1 MNWCKEEGIFILLSL
16 IFLFISCRQ
25 TEKVAGSAEIRDK
38 SFYKTEIIEGK
49 ETTYLALDFSRL
61 EKPAGV
67 DEFIRVWAQPPIQQ
81 DKTLSCW
88 CFATISLLESELKR
102 LYGQEVKLS
111 EMYVVYWE
119 FVEKASRFVRE
130 RGHSLFA
137 GGSEPNAVIER
148 MRQYGAV
155 RATDYTGLLPG
166 KTEHDHSQMFEEMKG
181 YLDDC
186 QRRNFWD
193 EEKILAEIKKILNK
207 HMGEPPERIVVDGR
221 LITPREFVTHILR
234 IPLDDYV
241 AVMSFKYIPFY
252 TRGEFRVPDNW
263 WHSQEYYNLPLDEFY
278 QAILTSIRKG
288 YSLAISVDFTEPGNS
303 GEHNVAV
310 IPTFDIPGD
319 YIDQESREFRL
330 ANSSTTDDHVLHL
343 VGYKETAKN
352 TWFLMKD
359 SWWTAY
365 VGPVKGYFFHRDDY
379 LRLKAL
385 AFLVHR
391 EAIAP
396 WLAKSREK

>member
-1 MNWCKEEGIFILLSL
+1 MNWRRGRAIFILLSL
-16 IFLFISCRQ
+16 IFFFISCRQ
-25 TEKVAGSAEIRDK
+25 TEKAADRAEIRDR
-38 SFYKTEIIEGK
+38 SLYKTEIIEGK
-49 ETTYLALDFSRL
+49 ETTYLAMDFSQL

-81 DKTLSCW
+81 YKTLSCW
-88 CFATISLLESELKR
+88 CFGTISLLESELKR

-111 EMYVVYWE
+111 EMYIVYWE
-119 FVEKASRFVRE
+119 FVEKARRFVRE
-130 RGHSLFA
+130 RGNSLFS

-148 MRQYGAV
+148 MKQYGAV
-155 RATDYTGLLPG
+155 RASDYTGLLPG
-166 KTEHDHSQMFEEMKG
+166 KTEHDHTQMFEEMKG

-186 QRRNFWD
+186 KRRHFWD
-193 EEKILAEIKKILNK
+193 EEKIVGEIKKILNK
-207 HMGEPPERIVVDGR
+207 HMGEPPERIEVDGQM
-221 LITPREFVTHILR
+221 ITPQEFVTHILR
-234 IPLDDYV
+234 IPLNDYV

-278 QAILTSIRKG
+278 QAILTAIKKG
-288 YSLAISVDFTEPGNS
+288 YSLAISVDFSEPGNS
-303 GEHNVAV
+303 GEHSVAV
-310 IPTFDIPGD
+310 VPTFDIPGD
-319 YIDQESREFRL
+319 YIDQESREFRF

-365 VGPVKGYFFHRDDY
+365 VGPVKGYFFYRDDY

-391 EAIAP
+391 EAIAS
-396 WLAKSREK
+396 WLAKFTAN